1 MPPII
6 FLTTLGSNSL
16 TAIPIIELL
25 CLQSVFP
32 SVLTINSLV
41 LVSWAMNDKEEE
53 YLSNQDNESVNRQ
66 NTSTFPPTFDLHK
79 LFRCS
84 LAKYCLTLLF
94 SLSTLVI
101 YVLPIKSREVP
112 WNLPTKFGLWQCSLS
127 ISKRC
132 KTDKTSLTSI
142 NENLKVPS
150 INALTSET
158 KRKFYLESDI
168 KLSARIQIKQA

>member
-101 YVLPIKSREVP
+101 YVLLIKSREVP
-112 WNLPTKFGLWQCSLS
+112 WNLPTVMCQCLYIYRTYPRSTLKTPHVGAFS
-127 ISKRC
+127 HSPSPLCSAPWVSHYLISK
-132 KTDKTSLTSI
+132 
-142 NENLKVPS
+142 P
-150 INALTSET
+150 
-158 KRKFYLESDI
+158 
-168 KLSARIQIKQA
+168 